1 MLTLTI
7 VKGPGTGQ
15 LFPLDKPEVVVGR
28 EPGEGLTL
36 EDLSVSRRHFRLI
49 LGKST
54 PEIEDLGS
62 RNGTLLNGKPVT
74 RHALNDGDSIE
85 IGQTTLR
92 FDLIKT
98 REEDL
103 IFDENFNATATIPMQ
118 VLRTQVLG
126 IRDGQSRDVAAL
138 NKARNALAAAN
149 RAGQIISAILST
161 DELYR
166 KVPLLV
172 LEEIPHVDRCAVLL
186 KTSLSTALKPE
197 SFAVRDAEG
206 AKDMFPFS
214 RLLAKYTCD
223 EQMAVLIQD
232 MLKDERFQ
240 IEDSVQ
246 TQKIHSAIC
255 VPLISKSVLLGVLYA
270 DTLNPSAQFSQDD
283 LKLLAM
289 ISLQVCTT
297 LETARLY
304 ENLLEQKAASEAAH
318 RDLKEAQ
325 EKMLQHEKMAAIGEF
340 SAGLVHDLKNP
351 LAVILGHTQFCQI
364 QINRQ
369 ENVPQ
374 EFREKLFKSLG
385 EVEKGVAHTNHIV
398 EQLLEFARK
407 STPYKTDSDINAL
420 IEEILGFVQPEAE
433 KASVIIARKL
443 QADLP
448 VIQFDYAQ
456 IKRAFINIVM
466 NAIQAMPQG
475 GKLTVETSLQRKKPG
490 TEILIRFTDTGVG
503 MTPEET
509 RKVFQPFFTTKTKT
523 GNGYTGTGLGMSVTY
538 GIISNHD
545 GCITLTSKKGEG
557 TTFFVTLPVQLPA
570 AVTQRIVL

>member
-15 LFPLDKPEVVVGR
+15 LFPLDKPEVIVGR
-28 EPGEGLTL
+28 EPGEGITL
-36 EDLSVSRRHFRLI
+36 EDPSVSRRHFRLI

-62 RNGTLLNGKPVT
+62 RNGTLLNGRTVT

-149 RAGQIISAILST
+149 RAGQVISTILST

-166 KVPLLV
+166 KVPVIV
-172 LEEIPHVDRCAVLL
+172 LEEIPHADRCAVLL
-186 KTSLSTALKPE
+186 KTSISPALKPE
-197 SFAVRDAEG
+197 SCYVRGAEG
-206 AKDMFPFS
+206 TPDMFAYS

-246 TQKIHSAIC
+246 TQKIRSAIC
-255 VPLISKSVLLGVLYA
+255 VPLISKSVLTGVLYA
-270 DTLNPSAQFSQDD
+270 DALNPSAQFSQDD

-289 ISLQVCTT
+289 ISLQVSTA

-304 ENLLEQKAASEAAH
+304 ENLLAEKAATEAAH
-318 RDLKEAQ
+318 RELKEAQ

-364 QINRQ
+364 QLNRN
-369 ENVPQ
+369 ESVPQ
-374 EFREKLFKSLG
+374 DFKEKLFKSLG

-407 STPYKTDSDINAL
+407 STPYKTDSDVNAL
-420 IEEILGFVQPEAE
+420 IAEILEFVGPEAE
-433 KASVIIARKL
+433 KAGVKLERRL

-466 NAIQAMPQG
+466 NAIQAMPKG
-475 GKLTVETSLQRKKPG
+475 GKLTVETSLQRKKIG

-503 MTPEET
+503 MTPEES

-523 GNGYTGTGLGMSVTY
+523 GDGYTGTGLGMAVTY
-538 GIISNHD
+538 GIISNHE
-545 GCITLTSKKGEG
+545 GSITLTSKKGEG
-557 TTFFVTLPVQLPA
+557 TTFFVTLPAQLPA
-570 AVTQRIVL
+570 AVTQRIIL